1 MTKPFLT
8 FQAQLTFLEQDKN
21 LLVEDYA
28 YAEAMLKQIGYFSLI
43 SGYKTPFKN
52 PTTQKYKDGTRFEDI
67 VALYHFDEN
76 LRELF
81 LKYILKIERHIRAL
95 LSYYFTE
102 KHGEVQAMYLN
113 PANYNQNRKYAN
125 GIHRLISTLD
135 NLANRNSDYPYIN
148 HQRQVYGNVP
158 LWVLTNGITFGT
170 LSKFY
175 EYTAQDIQS
184 KVARNF
190 EKVNQK
196 QLEQYLSVMTKFRN
210 VCAHGERLY
219 SYHTRNDIPDTVLH
233 QKLEIPKS
241 GTQYSMGKHDL
252 FAMVIA
258 FRYLL
263 PHNDFKRFKA
273 SLTSLIRHYL
283 NTSGS
288 MDKTTLYTYM
298 GFPSNWN
305 KITAYKK

>member
-1 MTKPFLT
+1 M
-8 FQAQLTFLEQDKN
+8 
-21 LLVEDYA
+21 
-28 YAEAMLKQIGYFSLI
+28 
-43 SGYKTPFKN
+43 
-52 PTTQKYKDGTRFEDI
+52 
-67 VALYHFDEN
+67 
-76 LRELF
+76 
-81 LKYILKIERHIRAL
+81 KYILKIERHIRAL

-175 EYTAQDIQS
+175 EYTTQDIQS